1 MTGSVSPGGTAKP
14 GGHAQPGGP
23 AQPGTTPHLPPPASA
38 GAVVPPAGQPLQVT
52 PRATWLLAPNPGPMT
67 FDGTNSWVLHEPGC
81 RGAVVVDPGPD
92 DRGHLSALIALAEEL
107 GGEVTAILVT
117 HGHPDHTAGVPEA
130 ARRTGAP
137 VLCAS
142 TRLADTVLRPGR
154 LDLAGLRIDVL
165 ATPGHSSDSLSFHLP
180 AERSMVTGDTVL
192 GRSAPVILDPDG
204 RVDAM
209 LTSLEEITR
218 VLGGADRGN
227 GGGRG
232 DAGEAGPVI
241 LPGHGPL
248 VTEPASQLTLAVAA
262 REARLAQ
269 AEAAVDGGCRAVSE
283 VADAMYGPF
292 DERIRIG
299 IEATVRAH
307 LRYLADRD
315 RLSWPIDLTAPPWWP
330 AQ

>member
-1 MTGSVSPGGTAKP
+1 MTGTT
-14 GGHAQPGGP
+14 QPGGP
-23 AQPGTTPHLPPPASA
+23 SRSGGNPSPARPPFPARPTLPPPASA
-38 GAVVPPAGQPLQVT
+38 GGTVPPAGEPLQVT

-81 RGAVVVDPGPD
+81 RGAVIVDPGPD
-92 DRGHLSALIALAEEL
+92 DPGHLGALVALAQEL

-117 HGHPDHTAGVPEA
+117 HGHPDHTGGVAET

-137 VLCAS
+137 VLCAGR
-142 TRLADTVLRPGR
+142 RLADTVLRPGP
-154 LDLAGLRIDVL
+154 LTLAGLRIEVL

-180 AERSMVTGDTVL
+180 DERSMVTGDTVL

-209 LTSLEEITR
+209 LTSLEAITR
-218 VLGGADRGN
+218 VLGGGRGNRGN
-227 GGGRG
+227 GG

-248 VTEPASQLTLAVAA
+248 VREPASQLTFAVAA

-269 AEAAVDGGCRAVSE
+269 AEAAVDAGCRTVSAVAMS
-283 VADAMYGPF
+283 MYGPF
-292 DERIRIG
+292 DERIRPG
-299 IEATVRAH
+299 IEATARAH
-307 LRYLADRD
+307 LRYLADHD
-315 RLSWPIDLTAPPWWP
+315 RLSWPVDLTATGPRW
-330 AQ
+330 

>member
-1 MTGSVSPGGTAKP
+1 MTGSVSPGGPTRP
-14 GGHAQPGGP
+14 GGSAQPGGP
-23 AQPGTTPHLPPPASA
+23 ALPPSASA
-38 GAVVPPAGQPLQVT
+38 GAVVPPAGRPLQVT
-52 PRATWLLAPNPGPMT
+52 TRATWLLAPNPGPMT
-67 FDGTNSWVLHEPGC
+67 FDGTNSWVLHEPGR

-92 DRGHLSALIALAEEL
+92 DRGHLSTLIALAQEL

-117 HGHPDHTAGVPEA
+117 HGHPDHTAGVPGA

-142 TRLADTVLRPGR
+142 TRLADTVLRPGP
-154 LDLAGLRIDVL
+154 LNLAGLCIEVL

-180 AERSMVTGDTVL
+180 DERSMVTGDTVL

-218 VLGGADRGN
+218 VLCGADRGN
-227 GGGRG
+227 
-232 DAGEAGPVI
+232 AGEAGPVI

-248 VTEPASQLTLAVAA
+248 VAEPASQLTLAVAA

-269 AEAAVDGGCRAVSE
+269 AEAAVDGGCRTVSE

-315 RLSWPIDLTAPPWWP
+315 RLSWPVDLTAPPWWP
-330 AQ
+330 AR

>member
-1 MTGSVSPGGTAKP
+1 
-14 GGHAQPGGP
+14 
-23 AQPGTTPHLPPPASA
+23 
-38 GAVVPPAGQPLQVT
+38 
-52 PRATWLLAPNPGPMT
+52 
-67 FDGTNSWVLHEPGC
+67 
-81 RGAVVVDPGPD
+81 
-92 DRGHLSALIALAEEL
+92 
-107 GGEVTAILVT
+107 
-117 HGHPDHTAGVPEA
+117 VPEA

-142 TRLADTVLRPGR
+142 PRLADTVLRPG
-154 LDLAGLRIDVL
+154 LLNLAGLRIEVL

-180 AERSMVTGDTVL
+180 DERSMVTGDTVL

-218 VLGGADRGN
+218 VLCGADRGH
-227 GGGRG
+227 
-232 DAGEAGPVI
+232 AGEAGPVI

-248 VTEPASQLTLAVAA
+248 VAEPASQLTLAVAA

-269 AEAAVDGGCRAVSE
+269 AEAAVDGGCRTVSE

-299 IEATVRAH
+299 IEATIRAH
-307 LRYLADRD
+307 LRYLADRN
-315 RLSWPIDLTAPPWWP
+315 RLSWPVDLTAPPWWP
-330 AQ
+330 PQ

>member
-1 MTGSVSPGGTAKP
+1 
-14 GGHAQPGGP
+14 
-23 AQPGTTPHLPPPASA
+23 
-38 GAVVPPAGQPLQVT
+38 
-52 PRATWLLAPNPGPMT
+52 MT
-67 FDGTNSWVLHEPGC
+67 FDGTNSWVLHEPGR
-81 RGAVVVDPGPD
+81 RGAVIVDPGPD
-92 DRGHLSALIALAEEL
+92 HPGHLGALVALAEEL

-117 HGHPDHTAGVPEA
+117 HGHPDHTGGVA
-130 ARRTGAP
+130 ATARRTGAP
-137 VLCAS
+137 VLCAGR
-142 TRLADTVLRPGR
+142 RLADTVLRPGP
-154 LDLAGLRIDVL
+154 LPLAGLRIEVL

-180 AERSMVTGDTVL
+180 DEGSMVTGDTVL

-209 LTSLEEITR
+209 LTSLEAITR
-218 VLGGADRGN
+218 ALGCDDRRN

-232 DAGEAGPVI
+232 HAGDASPVI

-269 AEAAVDGGCRAVSE
+269 AEAAVDAGCRTVSAVARS
-283 VADAMYGPF
+283 MYGAF

-307 LRYLADRD
+307 LRYLADHD
-315 RLSWPIDLTAPPWWP
+315 RLSWPVDLTASSWWRP
-330 AQ
+330 Q

>member
-1 MTGSVSPGGTAKP
+1 MTGPVSPGGTAQP
-14 GGHAQPGGP
+14 GVPVQAGGP
-23 AQPGTTPHLPPPASA
+23 ALPPPASA
-38 GAVVPPAGQPLQVT
+38 GGTVPPAGQPLQVT

-67 FDGTNSWVLHEPGC
+67 FDGTNSWVLHEPGR
-81 RGAVVVDPGPD
+81 RGAVIVDPGPD
-92 DRGHLSALIALAEEL
+92 HAGHLGALVALAEEL

-117 HGHPDHTAGVPEA
+117 HGHPDHTGGVA
-130 ARRTGAP
+130 ATARRTGAP
-137 VLCAS
+137 VLCARP
-142 TRLADTVLRPGR
+142 RLADTVLRPGP
-154 LDLAGLRIDVL
+154 LTLAGLRIEVL

-180 AERSMVTGDTVL
+180 DERSMVTGDTVL

-209 LTSLEEITR
+209 LTSLEAITR
-218 VLGGADRGN
+218 ALGGSGRGN

-232 DAGEAGPVI
+232 NAGDAPPVI

-248 VTEPASQLTLAVAA
+248 VTEPARQLTLAVAA

-269 AEAAVDGGCRAVSE
+269 AEAAVDGGCRTVTA
-283 VADAMYGPF
+283 VADRMYGPF

-307 LRYLADRD
+307 LRYLADHD
-315 RLSWPIDLTAPPWWP
+315 RLSWPVDLTAPSWWRP
-330 AQ
+330 Q

>member
-1 MTGSVSPGGTAKP
+1 MTGSVPPGAS
-14 GGHAQPGGP
+14 QPGASLP
-23 AQPGTTPHLPPPASA
+23 LPPPASA
-38 GAVVPPAGQPLQVT
+38 GGTVPPVGQPHQVT

-67 FDGTNSWVLHEPGC
+67 FDGTNSWVLHEPGR
-81 RGAVVVDPGPD
+81 RGAVIVDPGPD
-92 DRGHLSALIALAEEL
+92 DPGHLGALIALAEEL
-107 GGEVTAILVT
+107 GGEVTAVLVT
-117 HGHPDHTAGVPEA
+117 HGHPDHTGGVRET

-142 TRLADTVLRPGR
+142 PRWADTVLRPGP
-154 LDLAGLRIDVL
+154 LTLAGLRIEVL

-180 AERSMVTGDTVL
+180 DEQSMVTGDTVL

-209 LTSLEEITR
+209 LTSLEVITR
-218 VLGGADRGN
+218 VLGGDG
-227 GGGRG
+227 G

-248 VTEPASQLTLAVAA
+248 VLEPVSLLTFAVAA

-269 AEAAVDGGCRAVSE
+269 AEAAVDGGCRTVSAVAMS
-283 VADAMYGPF
+283 MYGPF
-292 DERIRIG
+292 DERIRPG

-307 LRYLADRD
+307 LRYLCDHD
-315 RLSWPIDLTAPPWWP
+315 RLSWPVDLSPPSWWRS
-330 AQ
+330 Q

>member
-1 MTGSVSPGGTAKP
+1 MTGSAQPADPAKP
-14 GGHAQPGGP
+14 AGA
-23 AQPGTTPHLPPPASA
+23 ALPPPASA
-38 GAVVPPAGQPLQVT
+38 GATVPPAGQPLQVT

-67 FDGTNSWVLHEPGC
+67 FDGTNSWVLHEPGR
-81 RGAVVVDPGPD
+81 RGAVIVDPGPD
-92 DRGHLSALIALAEEL
+92 DPGHLGALVALAEEL

-117 HGHPDHTAGVPEA
+117 HGHPDHTGGVAET

-142 TRLADTVLRPGR
+142 SRWADTVLRPGP
-154 LDLAGLRIDVL
+154 LTLAGLRIEVL

-180 AERSMVTGDTVL
+180 DERSMVTGDTVL

-209 LTSLEEITR
+209 LTSLEAITR
-218 VLGGADRGN
+218 VLAGADRGN
-227 GGGRG
+227 GAGRGNRGGRG

-248 VTEPASQLTLAVAA
+248 VLEPASQLTLAVAA

-269 AEAAVDGGCRAVSE
+269 AEAAVDAGCRTVAAVATS
-283 VADAMYGPF
+283 MYGPF
-292 DERIRIG
+292 DERIRHG

-307 LRYLADRD
+307 LRYLADHD
-315 RLSWPIDLTAPPWWP
+315 RLSWPVDLTAPSWWRS
-330 AQ
+330 Q